1 MFENIFNK
9 IKEIFGKNK
18 EEVLDKNKKLEKITN
33 KNDKNTN
40 MYTFGSDILIKSP
53 KKKLLYI

>member
-1 MFENIFNK
+1 MCENIFNK

-18 EEVLDKNKKLEKITN
+18 EEVLEKKLEKITN
-33 KNDKNTN
+33 KSDKNTN